1 MLRSSLARLPL
12 HPTDESCRGLQAGH
26 PDTIPIET
34 PGGVFH
40 VRLDPDAQVSQYGGL
55 VPFLQ
60 FLQASGLLSSW
71 EEDCPLR
78 RTSPNASSLRAF
90 LGTWITG
97 VTAGQSRYAHVT
109 AVRGDR
115 VIPQVLGCK
124 RLVSEDTI
132 RRGIGALMGEH
143 LRDDPEAQEAQ
154 RALSQAW
161 VRRHLLNSVLPL
173 LRESWVLDID
183 VTIKPLYGYQEGS
196 VVGHNPHKP
205 GRPSHAIH
213 SFLIGRLRLLL
224 DAVTHPGDQH
234 TSATTITDLR
244 SLLDEI
250 PRARQPSLIRADCGF
265 GTEDMMTF
273 CEDRGLNFLF
283 KQRQTKRTRAMVHLV
298 DTGDGWR
305 DVGQGWQAVESTLEL
320 STWTRSRRA
329 VVLRR
334 KVRQRYPRRADIQK
348 SDQPQQQTL
357 AECESLLVDDDFEY
371 QVLVT
376 SLTDELPV
384 IAQLYRDRADAENV
398 FDELKNHWGWGGFT
412 SKSFLVSQ
420 MAARMVAQVY
430 NWWSIF
436 VRILS
441 PDHHREAV
449 TARPVLLHSIARQTG
464 SGGQRFLSITPTH
477 RWKQRIADALSA
489 VNVYFSR
496 FARNA
501 EQLPWR
507 QRWQQLLSQ
516 IFQRARAP
524 DLA

>member
-1 MLRSSLARLPL
+1 MLASSSSGLPL
-12 HPTDESCRGLQAGH
+12 HPVGESAPSLRPGH
-26 PDTIPIET
+26 VDTIPIET

-55 VPFLQ
+55 IPFLQ
-60 FLQASGLLSSW
+60 FLQASGLLAAW
-71 EEDCPLR
+71 EDDCPLR
-78 RTSPNASSLRAF
+78 RTSPNASSLRAL
-90 LGTWITG
+90 LGTWVAA
-97 VTAGQSRYAHVT
+97 VTAGQSRYAHIT

-143 LRDDPEAQEAQ
+143 LRADPEAQEAQ

-161 VRRHLLNSVLPL
+161 VRRHLLGSVLPL
-173 LRESWVLDID
+173 LSEPWVLDID

-213 SFLIGRLRLLL
+213 SFLVGRLRLLL
-224 DAVTHPGDQH
+224 DAAMHPGDQH
-234 TSATTITDLR
+234 TSATTLGDLR
-244 SLLDEI
+244 TLLDDL
-250 PRARQPSLIRADCGF
+250 PQSQQPSLVRADCGF

-273 CEDRGLNFLF
+273 CEGRGLDFLF
-283 KQRQTKRTRAMVHLV
+283 KQRQTKRTRQMVHLV
-298 DTGDGWR
+298 DTGGGWT

-320 STWTRSRRA
+320 STWTRPRRA

-334 KVRQRYPRRADIQK
+334 IARQRYPRRADIQK
-348 SDQPQQQTL
+348 RNQPEQQTL
-357 AECESLLVDDDFEY
+357 AECQPLLVDDDYEY

-376 SLTDELPV
+376 SLTDELRV
-384 IAQLYRDRADAENV
+384 IAQLYRDRADSENV
-398 FDELKNHWGWGGFT
+398 FDELKNQWGWGGFT
-412 SKSFLVSQ
+412 SRSFLVSQ

-441 PDHHREAV
+441 PTHHREAI

-464 SGGQRFLSITPTH
+464 SGGQRFLCITSTH
-477 RWKQRIADALSA
+477 RWKRRITDALTS
-489 VNVYFSR
+489 VNAYFAR

-507 QRWQQLLSQ
+507 ERWGRLLTQ
-516 IFQRARAP
+516 IFQLARAP
-524 DLA
+524 DSA